1 MLQIE
6 KFKKDLCETISRY
19 FNEVL
24 TIVCL
29 LVVNVIKLENPEF
42 RNTPQK
48 MEMDARYM
56 PHFKVKLMNLY
67 IINAKYK
74 LFGFFFNYLTIVTS
88 CFSCSIS

>member
-42 RNTPQK
+42 RNRPQK
-48 MEMDARYM
+48 NWDGCKIYASFPGKTNELIY
-56 PHFKVKLMNLY
+56 H
-67 IINAKYK
+67 
-74 LFGFFFNYLTIVTS
+74 
-88 CFSCSIS
+88 